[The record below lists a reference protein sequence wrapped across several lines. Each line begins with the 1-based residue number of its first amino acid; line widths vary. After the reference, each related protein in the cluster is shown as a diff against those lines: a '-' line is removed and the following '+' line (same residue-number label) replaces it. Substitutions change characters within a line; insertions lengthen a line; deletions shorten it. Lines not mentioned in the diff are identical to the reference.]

1 MRFIK
6 ESLSILFLGAMM
18 ASCETQMVEPID
30 LENLEQGGYIR
41 TISPLSGTS
50 AIRNFNVSKADM
62 AGTKMQIVAEAVTP
76 DKGALFASY
85 DLVVKFVD
93 NHPLDGVKTSSN
105 VTLKSIPASAFAKDA
120 TTGYPRATISV
131 TGAEALSATKLSA
144 SDISAITYQLDKD
157 GNRVLKDGQPI
168 VLYEADR
175 FEITGT
181 MKLTNG
187 KSFTATNTGA
197 NITGGDFYASPFAYR
212 LVVVQ

>member
-1 MRFIK
+1 MRYIK
-6 ESLSILFLGAMM
+6 QSLSILFLGAMM
-18 ASCETQMVEPID
+18 ASCETQMIEPID

-50 AIRNFNVSKADM
+50 AVRNFNVSKANM
-62 AGTKMQIVAEAVTP
+62 AGTKMEIVAEAVTP

-93 NHPLDGVKTSSN
+93 ATPANGTKTTTD
-105 VTLKSIPASAFAKDA
+105 VALKTIPSSAFTKDA

-131 TGAEALSATKLSA
+131 TGAEALAATKVA
-144 SDISAITYQLDKD
+144 AADISV
-157 GNRVLKDGQPI
+157 G
-168 VLYEADR
+168 DR
-175 FEITGT
+175 FEVTGT

-197 NITGGDFYASPFAYR
+197 NITGGDFYASPFSYR
-212 LVVVQ
+212 LNVVQ

>member
-1 MRFIK
+1 MKYIK

-18 ASCETQMVEPID
+18 ASCETQMIEPID

-50 AIRNFNVSKADM
+50 AVRNFNVSKANM
-62 AGTKMQIVAEAVTP
+62 AGTKMEIVAEAVTP

-93 NHPLDGVKTSSN
+93 TTPANGTKTTTD
-105 VTLKSIPASAFAKDA
+105 VVLKSIPASAFTKDA

-131 TGAEALSATKLSA
+131 TGAEALAATKVAAADVSV
-144 SDISAITYQLDKD
+144 
-157 GNRVLKDGQPI
+157 G
-168 VLYEADR
+168 DR
-175 FEITGT
+175 FDITGT

-187 KSFTATNTGA
+187 KSFTTTNTGA

-212 LVVVQ
+212 LNVVQ